1 MSKPTIILWSI
12 LSFIVSGIYVF
23 YGLMM
28 LQVEQLPALPFIA
41 ASMAFGY
48 GLITIY
54 LLSLA
59 WTKTDKSVVQ
69 MTKYIA
75 VAMLVAQIVLTL
87 DVGMISGLEWLGILI
102 MSLMIG
108 INWFSIKSVAEYHS
122 KD

>member
-1 MSKPTIILWSI
+1 MSKPTIILWSV

-59 WTKTDKSVVQ
+59 WTKTDKSLVQ
-69 MTKYIA
+69 MTKYI
-75 VAMLVAQIVLTL
+75 VLTMLVVQIALTL
-87 DVGMISGLEWLGILI
+87 VVGKTSGIEWLGILI

-108 INWFSIKSVAEYHS
+108 INWFSIKSVSEYHS
-122 KD
+122 QD

>member
-28 LQVEQLPALPFIA
+28 LQVEQLPALQFIA

-59 WTKTDKSVVQ
+59 WTKTDKSLVQ

-75 VAMLVAQIVLTL
+75 LIMLVVQIALTL
-87 DVGMISGLEWLGILI
+87 AAGKASGIEWLGILI

-108 INWFSIKSVAEYHS
+108 INWFSIKSVSEYHS
-122 KD
+122 QD

>member
-28 LQVEQLPALPFIA
+28 LQVEQLPALPFIV

-59 WTKTDKSVVQ
+59 WTKTDKSLVQ

-75 VAMLVAQIVLTL
+75 LIMLVVQIALTL
-87 DVGMISGLEWLGILI
+87 AAGKASGIEWLGILI

-122 KD
+122 QD

>member
-1 MSKPTIILWSI
+1 MSKSTIILWSI

-28 LQVEQLPALPFIA
+28 LQVEQLPALQFIA

-59 WTKTDKSVVQ
+59 WTKTDKSLVK

-75 VAMLVAQIVLTL
+75 ITMVVAQIVLTL

-108 INWFSIKSVAEYHS
+108 INWFSIKSVAEYHNQ
-122 KD
+122 D

>member
-59 WTKTDKSVVQ
+59 WTKADKSLVQ
-69 MTKYIA
+69 ITKYIA
-75 VAMLVAQIVLTL
+75 ITMVVAQIVLTL

-108 INWFSIKSVAEYHS
+108 INWYSIKSVAEYHS
-122 KD
+122 QD

>member
-59 WTKTDKSVVQ
+59 WTKADKSLLQ
-69 MTKYIA
+69 ITKYIA
-75 VAMLVAQIVLTL
+75 ITMVVAQIVLTL

-108 INWFSIKSVAEYHS
+108 INWYSIKSVAEYHS
-122 KD
+122 QD

>member
-59 WTKTDKSVVQ
+59 WTKTDKSLVQ

-75 VAMLVAQIVLTL
+75 VIMLVVQIALTL
-87 DVGMISGLEWLGILI
+87 AAGKASGIEWLGILI

-108 INWFSIKSVAEYHS
+108 INWFSIKSVSEYHS
-122 KD
+122 QD

>member
-12 LSFIVSGIYVF
+12 LSFIISGIYVF

-28 LQVEQLPALPFIA
+28 LQVEQLPALPFIV

-59 WTKTDKSVVQ
+59 WTKTDKSLVQ

-75 VAMLVAQIVLTL
+75 LTMLVAQIVLTL
-87 DVGMISGLEWLGILI
+87 VTGKTSGLEWLGILI

-108 INWFSIKSVAEYHS
+108 INWYSIKSVAEYHNQV
-122 KD
+122 

>member
-59 WTKTDKSVVQ
+59 WTKTDKSLVQ

-75 VAMLVAQIVLTL
+75 LIMLVVQIALTL
-87 DVGMISGLEWLGILI
+87 AAGKASGIEWLGILI

-108 INWFSIKSVAEYHS
+108 INWFSIKSVSEYHS
-122 KD
+122 QD

>member
-23 YGLMM
+23 YGMMM

-59 WTKTDKSVVQ
+59 WTKTDKSLVQ

-75 VAMLVAQIVLTL
+75 LIMLVVQIALTL
-87 DVGMISGLEWLGILI
+87 AAGKAGGIEWLGILI

-108 INWFSIKSVAEYHS
+108 TNWFSIKSVAEYHS
-122 KD
+122 QD

>member
-59 WTKTDKSVVQ
+59 WTKTDKSLVQ
-69 MTKYIA
+69 MTKYI
-75 VAMLVAQIVLTL
+75 VLTMLVVQIALTL
-87 DVGMISGLEWLGILI
+87 VVGKASGIEWLGILI

-108 INWFSIKSVAEYHS
+108 INWFSIKSVAEYRNQ
-122 KD
+122 D

>member
-59 WTKTDKSVVQ
+59 WTKADNSLVQ

-75 VAMLVAQIVLTL
+75 ITMVVAQIVLTL

-108 INWFSIKSVAEYHS
+108 INWYSIKSVAEYHS
-122 KD
+122 QD

>member
-59 WTKTDKSVVQ
+59 WTKTDKSLVQ
-69 MTKYIA
+69 MTKSIA
-75 VAMLVAQIVLTL
+75 TTMLVAQIVLTL
-87 DVGMISGLEWLGILI
+87 VTGKASGLEWLGILI

-108 INWFSIKSVAEYHS
+108 INWYTIKSVAEYQNQL
-122 KD
+122 

>member
-59 WTKTDKSVVQ
+59 WTKTDKSLVQ
-69 MTKYIA
+69 MTKSIA
-75 VAMLVAQIVLTL
+75 ITMLVAQIVLTL
-87 DVGMISGLEWLGILI
+87 VTGKASGLEWLGILI

-108 INWFSIKSVAEYHS
+108 INWYTIKSVAEYQNQL
-122 KD
+122 